1 MISSTWKRWNATFD
15 PYIMNYF
22 RLVASA
28 VVLFL
33 DSNIQAQCDPD
44 AVDFGEETWGLN
56 PDGETT
62 FFDGA
67 ILGVAYTDDVHLL
80 VPSFAID
87 VVPDTP
93 LNAPIDSVVI
103 ESVVLVDP
111 LTSESVTFAEV
122 GLEYSCNNNGD
133 CVDPCT
139 FLGGGQ
145 YCATFS
151 GVPTVSGEFELAME
165 VNVWSTV
172 FGFPLATPFSF
183 DGLAFSIVDPANS
196 VNEQGA
202 FGLSAYPNPASDQ
215 FTLVG
220 TEGVKM
226 QLMGA
231 EGRLIKAWTATSSQ
245 TTLACDDWAEGVYFL
260 RMEKGEAVQVRRLL
274 VQR

>member
-1 MISSTWKRWNATFD
+1 
-15 PYIMNYF
+15 MNQF

-28 VVLFL
+28 VVLF
-33 DSNIQAQCDPD
+33 SAFNIQAQCDPG

-62 FFDGA
+62 FFDQASIGM
-67 ILGVAYTDDVHLL
+67 AYTDDVHLL
-80 VPSFAID
+80 VPSFAVD

-111 LTSESVTFAEV
+111 ITTESITFAEV
-122 GLEYSCNNNGD
+122 GMDYTCNNNGD
-133 CVDPCT
+133 CEDPCT
-139 FLGGGQ
+139 FLGGSQ
-145 YCATFS
+145 YCATFT
-151 GVPTVSGEFELAME
+151 GVPTVIGNYELAME
-165 VNVWSTV
+165 VNVWSTI

-183 DGLAFSIVDPANS
+183 DGLPFSIVDPTNS
-196 VNEQGA
+196 LSEQGA
-202 FGLSAYPNPASDQ
+202 LRLSVYPNPASDQ
-215 FTLVG
+215 FTLTG
-220 TEGVKM
+220 TEGTQM

-231 EGRLIKAWTATSSQ
+231 EGRLIKTWTGTSAQ
-245 TTLACDDWAEGVYFL
+245 TTLSCDDWAEGVYFL